1 MFYLVY
7 QCLLYLPML
16 VTWAGRLSLSP
27 KSRKKFYT
35 ELLNGQVIFWK
46 LHLKLKIKFRG
57 SPTHVRPVFVTEA

>member
-16 VTWAGRLSLSP
+16 VTWAGCLSLSA
-27 KSRKKFYT
+27 KSRKFYT
-35 ELLNGQVIFWK
+35 ELLNGQVIFCK
-46 LHLKLKIKFRG
+46 LQLKLKIKFRG